1 MIHIGQKIKELASK
15 NNLDIPRLAEMM
27 GKTKQAVY
35 DMISKPDVNT
45 SILRELS
52 DIFRVP
58 ITYFFQEEEI
68 AYGKPIKTNITSST
82 DLDVLRAEILLL
94 QGENRVLREQ
104 LGLPAR
110 KETATRTA

>member
-1 MIHIGQKIKELASK
+1 MIHVGLKIKELASK

-52 DIFRVP
+52 DIFKVP
-58 ITYFFQEEEI
+58 MTYFFQDEETGKQHPAI
-68 AYGKPIKTNITSST
+68 ASDADIN
-82 DLDVLRAEILLL
+82 VLRAELLLL